1 MRLRLLTIASLIV
14 TFTSVGKGLPT
25 VKIELTIKTT
35 YLPSWGVWEGLREIV
50 QNAQDARIEH
60 SGDLKV
66 DYRNG
71 TVRIEN
77 TGVRLPYEAL
87 LLGHTSKD
95 GRDDLIGKF
104 GEGLKLGLLALVR
117 AGRRVK
123 IRSGGEVWTPSIEQS
138 TKFDAEVLVIDIQKG
153 RADKNRVRIEVLDI
167 SKDEWTELQDRMLFL
182 KKLKDNEVVETLSGD
197 LLLGEHYK
205 GRVYVKGIYVQ
216 TDPSL
221 NYGYNYRDATLDR
234 DRKMVDD
241 WDKKWRN
248 SRIWKLAAS
257 QRPDLFDQFFALVQK
272 GEEDIK
278 EFESEYMAMDLSD
291 DLKDK
296 FAAKFKEQF
305 GEDAIPVENIEQSK
319 DIEHLGKRGVVVK
332 PQLQKIVQQRL
343 GSPDKV
349 AQELRE
355 EVTKLYSWH
364 DLDFDEKHNFE
375 SAIDYIKIGTEDDSL
390 SLSNFDIV
398 DFRSGD
404 LMGQFKDGKYLI
416 AKKHLANRDVTLEIL
431 VHEVAHENGGDG
443 DKNHVAAIE
452 HIWCKIV
459 KHLRDEM

>member
-1 MRLRLLTIASLIV
+1 M
-14 TFTSVGKGLPT
+14 
-25 VKIELTIKTT
+25 KIELSIKTT
-35 YLPSWGVWEGLREIV
+35 YLPNWGVWEGLREIV
-50 QNAQDARIEH
+50 QNAQDAKIEH
-60 SGDLKV
+60 YGDLKV

-87 LLGHTSKD
+87 LLGHSSKE

-117 AGRRVK
+117 AGRKVK
-123 IRSGGEVWTPSIEQS
+123 IRSGGEVWTPAIERS
-138 TKFDAEVLVIDIQKG
+138 SKFDADVLVVDIQKG
-153 RADKNRVRIEVLDI
+153 RADKNRVRIEVLDVT
-167 SKDEWTELQDRMLFL
+167 KDEWTELRDRMLFL
-182 KKLKDNEVVETLSGD
+182 KTLTKDEAVETLSGD

-205 GRVYVKGIYVQ
+205 GRIYVKGIYVQ

-221 NYGYNYRDATLDR
+221 NYGYNYRDASLDR
-234 DRKMVDD
+234 DRKMVDS

-257 QRPDLFDQFFALVQK
+257 QRPDLFDKFFALVEN
-272 GEEDIK
+272 GEEDIE
-278 EFESEYMAMDLSD
+278 EFKSEYTAADLD
-291 DLKDK
+291 DELKDK

-332 PQLQKIVQQRL
+332 PHLQKIVQQRL
-343 GSPDKV
+343 GSPEKV

-355 EVTKLYSWH
+355 EVTETHSWH
-364 DLDFDEKHNFE
+364 DLNLDERHNLE
-375 SAIDYIKIGTEDDSL
+375 SAVDYIKIGTGDDAL
-390 SLSNFDIV
+390 SLSDFDVV
-398 DFRSGD
+398 DFRSDD
-404 LMGQFKDGKYLI
+404 LMGQFKDEKYLI
-416 AKKHLANRDVTLEIL
+416 AKKHLADRDVTLEIL
-431 VHEVAHENGGDG
+431 VHEVAHEHGGDG

-452 HIWCKIV
+452 GIWAKIV
-459 KHLRDEM
+459 KHLRDSV